1 MVLFF
6 FIGVHSL
13 VSAQVDVKG
22 GNLTEM
28 TVELSAIV
36 DYFIKTKKSLVL
48 PNDGVYDSLKA
59 RKAKILMPKD
69 LSDVEQNPEL
79 WAQVH
84 ENILNIYG
92 FTLVLDAGGEYYRLV
107 PNKDTSKMST
117 PIIDDQGYKLDA
129 KSQRVITRVIRL
141 KHVVSDLVR
150 PLYKY
155 ISQVSAPL
163 ALQDKK
169 TIVITAN
176 ESDLKFFEQML
187 NIFDVPNEVPYV
199 EHYVLERAI
208 PTQVKNHIQ
217 NFLNVQR
224 ARKKGATD
232 ASQTPFLLPDDNT
245 GRLLVSAISEDHKT
259 IKEFIEFF
267 DAEVAGGKTAFKPIV
282 IEKLKNSNAETVAKK
297 LDQVLKSRS
306 TKSNAKNPKEKE
318 DIPTIVPFEELNA
331 LIISVEE
338 RETLEYVKDVIK
350 LLDVKRNQVFIAS
363 TIVEVNHTDGFN
375 FGATFGGGSAPS
387 NGKFGIIA
395 GGDTGG
401 AGTITYDATGT
412 TLTHGATIT
421 PNISNGI
428 SLAFPYGALDYIPLV
443 IQAAQN
449 FQNIN
454 VLANPSIICDDNEH
468 AIIEITEERQFNTIS
483 TNSSTST
490 SSFGGFNEAG
500 IVLDI
505 KPTISS
511 DSFLKLEITQNV
523 DRFLSEPGQDQVRNK
538 RKATTVVTI
547 PNQTSVVIGG
557 LTESNRRES
566 SNQIPVLHKIPLL
579 GHLFKSQNDSYTQNT
594 LYFFITPEII
604 SEFDELGALSDR
616 LHGRMSRDTNDET
629 RESPVFND
637 VLNDRT
643 QAHEGSRKP
652 LFKKSTKAN
661 APVPVEEKGTIPVPQ
676 KTKGGLGQTSV
687 IPKGVDSQGTVAAK
701 MVSNRREDPLAMLI
715 STFTH
720 NRLQHWVKKGQSLA
734 LAKAVMANRGKD
746 VGLMPNNTM
755 AHFDLDRLDPI
766 FFDSLRKVGAILER
780 WPDDMAQGVVASFNL
795 HLINEL
801 EKLPVD
807 FDRTGYRNA
816 KKKYTGLKN
825 LFFKEAP

>member
-1 MVLFF
+1 
-6 FIGVHSL
+6 
-13 VSAQVDVKG
+13 
-22 GNLTEM
+22 M
-28 TVELSAIV
+28 TIELSAIV
-36 DYFIKTKKSLVL
+36 DYFIKRKKTLVL
-48 PNDGVYDSLKA
+48 PNDTVYDSLKA
-59 RKAKILMPKD
+59 RKAKILMPRD
-69 LSDVEQNPEL
+69 LEDVEQNPEL
-79 WAQVH
+79 WDQIQ
-84 ENILNIYG
+84 EKILNNYG
-92 FTLVLDAGGEYYRLV
+92 YTMVLDAGGEFYRLV
-107 PNKDTSKMST
+107 PVKDTSKMTT
-117 PIIDDQGYKLDA
+117 PIIDNQGYQLDA
-129 KSQRVITRVIRL
+129 KSQRIITRVIRL

-187 NIFDVPNEVPYV
+187 SIFDVPNEVPYI
-199 EHYVLERAI
+199 EHYTLERAI
-208 PTQVKNHIQ
+208 PSAVKNHIQ
-217 NFLNVQR
+217 NYLNVQR
-224 ARKKGATD
+224 AREKGAKD
-232 ASQTPFLLPDDNT
+232 PSQTPFILPDDNT
-245 GRLLVSAISEDHKT
+245 SRLLVSAISQDHAT

-267 DAEVAGGKTAFKPIV
+267 DADVVAEKKRLIEIV
-282 IEKLKNSNAETVAKK
+282 KLKNSNAETVAKK
-297 LDQVLKSRS
+297 LDQVLKAR
-306 TKSNAKNPKEKE
+306 KSNKPKNPKEEE

-331 LIISVEE
+331 LILSVEE
-338 RETLEYVKDVIK
+338 RETIEDVKYVIE

-363 TIVEVNHTDGFN
+363 TIVEVNHSDGFN

-387 NGKFGIIA
+387 DGRFGIVV

-421 PNISNGI
+421 PNVSDGL

-443 IQAAQN
+443 IQAAKN
-449 FQNIN
+449 FSNIN

-566 SNQIPVLHKIPLL
+566 SNQVPVLHKIPVL
-579 GHLFKSQNDSYTQNT
+579 GHLFKSQNDSFSQNT

-604 SEFDELGALSDR
+604 SEFDALGALSDR
-616 LHGRMSRDTNDET
+616 LHNRMAGKINEET
-629 RESPVFND
+629 RESEVFND

-643 QAHEGSRKP
+643 RVKSGQRKP
-652 LFKKSTKAN
+652 IFKKEESSV
-661 APVPVEEKGTIPVPQ
+661 APGETEKSGVIPPRNMQ
-676 KTKGGLGQTSV
+676 EKTQSSV
-687 IPKGVDSQGTVAAK
+687 IPQGKPAQSVGGSK
-701 MVSNRREDPLAMLI
+701 MVSERRDDPLAMLI

-720 NRLQHWVKKGQSLA
+720 NRLQHWVKKGQSLS
-734 LAKAVMANRGKD
+734 LAKAIMANRGKD
-746 VGLMPNNTM
+746 VGLLPNNTM

-766 FFDSLRKVGAILER
+766 FFDTLRKAGAILEK
-780 WPDDMAQGVVASFNL
+780 WPTDMAQGVVASFNL